1 VVSGLSALGTKV
13 GGRLSPSSAPVSPDV
28 SLARHK
34 KLFLLAGSLVAYA
47 VWLKI
52 FGIYRYLLPLEM
64 LAPLGIWLLIDTL
77 PWRQSTKNYA
87 AMCCAVLL
95 LVTLRPGNWGR
106 VSWGDEYFGVK
117 PPPLADPA
125 HTMVLMTGVDP
136 MAYIIPFFP
145 EPVRFV
151 RIQSYFTGPSDAPN
165 GFDRHMQRLIAE
177 HRGPLYVLYRSYE
190 EEQSRDALQAYGLA
204 IDANDCQ
211 TLTPHIEECLDHP
224 LIFCAVAHTDT
235 FNNRGKNR

>member
-1 VVSGLSALGTKV
+1 
-13 GGRLSPSSAPVSPDV
+13 
-28 SLARHK
+28 
-34 KLFLLAGSLVAYA
+34 

-145 EPVRFV
+145 EPARFV